1 VTSAAFDLVVCHL
14 AQDDRKK
21 CTARRLAK
29 FGLVREVR
37 TLKAIPRRAILL
49 DPRAEQALSITD
61 QEKSIIAAIDCSWK
75 RAERVFSTVRAPVA
89 SRALPYLVAAN
100 PVNYGRPAKLTTAEA
115 LAAALYILDD
125 RAGAEQLMS
134 KFKWGP
140 HFLTLNTE
148 PLEAYRTAANSEQV
162 VARMREFFPP
172 DWNDDGATTV
182 SDHPK

>member
-1 VTSAAFDLVVCHL
+1 MTAAAFDLVVYHL

-37 TLKAIPRRAILL
+37 ALKAIPRRAVLL
-49 DPRAEQALSITD
+49 DPRADKALSITD
-61 QEKSIIAAIDCSWK
+61 QERSTIAAIDCSWK
-75 RAERVFSTVRAPVA
+75 QAERVFAAVRAPMA

-115 LAAALYILDD
+115 LAAALYILND
-125 RAGAEQLMS
+125 RAGAEQLMN

-140 HFLTLNTE
+140 HFLTLNKE
-148 PLEAYRTAANSEQV
+148 PLEAYRTATNSKQV
-162 VARMREFFPP
+162 VTRMQEFFPP
-172 DWNDDGATTV
+172 DWNDDGATML